1 LGSSEPHYQVAHNI
15 ALDGRHH
22 SSVLGWSRCKLGGGR
37 QTEKVRGQM
46 SHFQGPGFLPP
57 RSWTSPT
64 LTFQELVELLNMLTP
79 AFSVTNVDNDIK
91 VLSLGS
97 NHQA

>member
-1 LGSSEPHYQVAHNI
+1 
-15 ALDGRHH
+15 
-22 SSVLGWSRCKLGGGR
+22 
-37 QTEKVRGQM
+37 M